1 LRFVADATGSMGDE
15 IQYLQEELQDVIG
28 GLSGKTEASI
38 FTLVLSFYRI
48 TMMSILPV
56 ICSLEGMG
64 RL

>member
-1 LRFVADATGSMGDE
+1 LAGCPA
-15 IQYLQEELQDVIG
+15 
-28 GLSGKTEASI
+28 KTEASI